1 MQWFDL
7 TIGDPAQDLA
17 MDEALLDWCESND
30 SLGALRFWESPKL
43 FVVLGYANRRSCE
56 VNVVACKNRELPI
69 LRRCTGGGTVVQGQ
83 GCLNYTLVLPEKMD
97 PAFSTI
103 PGTNHF
109 IMDRQRQAVER
120 SLGSSV
126 EVQGHTDLVWR
137 GRKFSGN
144 AQRRRRS
151 YLMFHGC
158 FLLHFDLALI
168 QEVLNTP
175 SSMPDYRRARTHSDF
190 IVNLPVK
197 QESLKEAIRT
207 VWSANQP
214 MLPPP
219 VELVQR
225 LMSERYGQEEWHKKY

>member
-17 MDEALLDWCESND
+17 LDEALLDWCESTE
-30 SLGALRFWESPKL
+30 LPGALRFWESPKL

-56 VNVVACKNRELPI
+56 VNLVACDKRGLPI
-69 LRRCTGGGTVVQGQ
+69 LRRCSGGGTVVQGQ
-83 GCLNYTLVLPEKMD
+83 GCLNYTLVLPEKLHAD
-97 PAFSTI
+97 LSTI
-103 PGTNHF
+103 AGTNHF

-158 FLLHFDLALI
+158 FLLNFDLALI
-168 QEVLNTP
+168 QDVLNTP
-175 SSMPDYRRARTHSDF
+175 SSMPHYREARTHSDF
-190 IVNLPVK
+190 IVNIPVN
-197 QESLKEAIRT
+197 QDRLKEAIRT

-214 MLPPP
+214 MVPPP
-219 VELVQR
+219 MELVQR
-225 LMSERYGQEEWHKKY
+225 LMAERYGLEEWHRKY